1 MIHILLAAYNEELAL
16 GDVLNGIARALA
28 DGAFK
33 VWVVDDGSTD
43 GTVAVAERWRT
54 QIPLILIRHET
65 NQGLGAA
72 LHTGFS
78 ELIPALFPNDV
89 AVTLDA
95 DNTHPPAQ
103 IPALVQPIED
113 GQADLVVASR
123 FVRGARTVG
132 VPFYRRFLS
141 DGAALLFR
149 FLLPIGGLRDY
160 TCGFRAYRGA
170 LLKSA
175 QEKWGR
181 LATENG
187 FAASAEILVKV
198 GALRPKVREVPLIL
212 RYDRK
217 PSPSKMRVGQTIL
230 RNLAVIRGLRRLLY
244 TPTPSRKNE
253 S

>member
-16 GDVLNGIARALA
+16 GDVLNGIDRALV

-43 GTVAVAERWRT
+43 GTVAVVERWRR
-54 QIPLILIRHET
+54 QIPLVLIRHEK

-78 ELIPALFPNDV
+78 ALIPALSPDDV
-89 AVTLDA
+89 AITLDA

-103 IPALVQPIED
+103 IPSLVQPIED
-113 GQADLVVASR
+113 GRADLVVASR

-149 FLLPIGGLRDY
+149 FLLPISGLRDY
-160 TCGFRAYRGA
+160 TCGFRATRGA
-170 LLKSA
+170 LLTSA
-175 QEKWGR
+175 QKKWGR

-187 FAASAEILVKV
+187 FAAAAEIIVKL
-198 GALRPKVREVPLIL
+198 GALRPKVMEVPLIL

-217 PSPSKMRVGQTIL
+217 PSKSKMRVGQTIV
-230 RNLAVIRGLRRLLY
+230 RNLAVISRLRRLLR
-244 TPTPSRKNE
+244 S
-253 S
+253 